1 MKIGHIPIIRQ
12 TPAVM
17 GVSLGRQAKPSWLT
31 MEQVL
36 FTARNIFLAISA
48 ASTAAMLYVGAY
60 QVRAVEH
67 LKCPL
72 LGHGCEAVADA
83 SFARPFGIPDG
94 FIGAGLYALLIGV
107 ALLNPQIA
115 WVRYC
120 IRAVALVAAVVN
132 ILGVI
137 DMSRFGAYCFY
148 CLLTT
153 ALTPFLVWTAFLL

>member
-1 MKIGHIPIIRQ
+1 
-12 TPAVM
+12 M
-17 GVSLGRQAKPSWLT
+17 GK
-31 MEQVL
+31 ML
-36 FTARNIFLAISA
+36 FTARNIFLAISG
-48 ASTAAMLYVGAY
+48 ASTAAMLYIGAY

-94 FIGAGLYALLIGV
+94 FIGAGLYGLLIGV

-120 IRAVALVAAVVN
+120 IRGVAVVAAFVN

-137 DMSRFGAYCFY
+137 DMSRLGAYCFY